1 MLDLIMTGQ
10 FKRDL
15 KRIQKRGL
23 ELELLKNV
31 IRLLLEEQTLDEK
44 YRDHALTGNYRGFRE
59 CHVQPDW
66 LLIYAID
73 HNELILTASRT
84 GSHSDLF

>member
-59 CHVQPDW
+59 CHIQPDW

-73 HNELILTASRT
+73 HSELILTASRT

>member
-31 IRLLLEEQTLDEK
+31 LVSRYSGSLSCMSAAKESKSCEQIRK
-44 YRDHALTGNYRGFRE
+44 
-59 CHVQPDW
+59 
-66 LLIYAID
+66 
-73 HNELILTASRT
+73 NE
-84 GSHSDLF
+84 

>member
-15 KRIQKRGL
+15 KRIQKRSL

-44 YRDHALTGNYRGFRE
+44 YRDHALTGSYRGFRE
-59 CHVQPDW
+59 CHIQPDW
-66 LLIYAID
+66 LLIYRVRD
-73 HNELILTASRT
+73 GVLYLERT
-84 GSHSDLF
+84 GSHSDLFL

>member
-44 YRDHALTGNYRGFRE
+44 YRDH
-59 CHVQPDW
+59 
-66 LLIYAID
+66 I
-73 HNELILTASRT
+73 SRMSYST
-84 GSHSDLF
+84 RLASDLCDRS

>member
-23 ELELLKNV
+23 ELELLKM
-31 IRLLLEEQTLDEK
+31 
-44 YRDHALTGNYRGFRE
+44 
-59 CHVQPDW
+59 
-66 LLIYAID
+66 
-73 HNELILTASRT
+73 
-84 GSHSDLF
+84 

>member
-59 CHVQPDW
+59 CHIQPDW

-73 HNELILTASRT
+73 HNELILTAS
-84 GSHSDLF
+84 SHC

>member
-59 CHVQPDW
+59 CHIQPDW